1 MNRHRDEGPIVTFTD
16 QWGAKDDE
24 SLLAAP
30 LGHRWHEYCRYRE
43 TAERA
48 AAKRASSV
56 QAQRIQQEWRRPT
69 RLLPARRIHDVEP
82 QSWSRLPDR
91 RDCYGVRLFGVH

>member
-43 TAERA
+43 AAERA

-56 QAQRIQQEWRRPT
+56 QAQRIHQELAQAYAT
-69 RLLPARRIHDVEP
+69 AARQED
-82 QSWSRLPDR
+82 SR
-91 RDCYGVRLFGVH
+91 C